1 MNQKAQKRRTLQKIN
16 QAIVQI
22 TGVEQRM
29 NGNEAFLSL
38 RERKRKRQEKGG
50 SRVKITGN
58 AGITENGNG
67 DAETPSVS

>member
-38 RERKRKRQEKGG
+38 RERKRKRQGKRKFGEDRTTKQTI
-50 SRVKITGN
+50 K
-58 AGITENGNG
+58 ENENRNRHK
-67 DAETPSVS
+67 